1 MNLFTWNQLFQAVAS
16 EFVPLLFCWGDYIEK
31 NDLDRTCNPHGEPRN
46 SYNISVGKPQWR

>member
-46 SYNISVGKPQWR
+46 AYNISIGKPQWR